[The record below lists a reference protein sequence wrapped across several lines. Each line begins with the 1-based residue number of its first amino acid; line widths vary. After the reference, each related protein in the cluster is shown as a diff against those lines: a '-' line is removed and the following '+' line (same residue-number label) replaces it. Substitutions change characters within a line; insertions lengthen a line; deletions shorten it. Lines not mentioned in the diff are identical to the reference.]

1 MATTVVASISSLAFS
16 AGVRAGR
23 VAPVYGLATR
33 RRALVVRVQT
43 EVSIDVIASSSD
55 A

>member
-1 MATTVVASISSLAFS
+1 MATTVVASMSSLAFS

-33 RRALVVRVQT
+33 RRALVVRAQT